1 MDIITRMILNILLL
15 TIIYF
20 IIGVWVGV
28 MQKNNN
34 EKKSD
39 FTKAMGTVLGTNI
52 ILIALLGIVKAIVYL
67 CKILF

>member
-34 EKKSD
+34 EKESD

-52 ILIALLGIVKAIVYL
+52 ILIALLGTVKAIVYL
-67 CKILF
+67 FKILF